1 MSSTD
6 WNTRSSFIDNI
17 ETRRRFV
24 SDKEIIFYDTI
35 NKKLANYWN
44 INVCDYAS
52 AGVSEADFNK
62 YKNIVTKVLDYQEAK
77 FVYTNYT
84 ETTSLTRWSALNLK
98 YKLSDIQFMPTKITK
113 QDDRKDVQQCIL
125 RFVFENVPFK
135 KKPLLAKLRDKY
147 PQLNAGSINRQLNNL
162 LKLRVLEIDTKY
174 KTKPFVIQGQ
184 YFKNYFIK

>member
-44 INVCDYAS
+44 VNVCDYAA
-52 AGVSEADFNK
+52 AGVSKIDFNK
-62 YKNIVTKVLDYQEAK
+62 YKDIVIKVLDYEKAK

-84 ETTSLTRWSALNLK
+84 ETLSAVRWSALNLK
-98 YKLSDIQFMPTKITK
+98 YKLSDIQFLPNKIIK
-113 QDDRKDVQQCIL
+113 QDDKIDVQQCIIK
-125 RFVFENVPFK
+125 FVFENVPFK

-147 PQLNAGSINRQLNNL
+147 PQFNSGSINRQLNNL
-162 LKLRVLEIDTKY
+162 LKFRVLEIDTKY

-184 YFKNYFIK
+184 YFKNYFRK

>member
-6 WNTRSSFIDNI
+6 WQTRSNFIDNLD
-17 ETRRRFV
+17 TRRRFV
-24 SDKEIIFYDTI
+24 SDKELMFYSSLSD
-35 NKKLANYWN
+35 KLKNHWN
-44 INVCDYAS
+44 TNVCNYAA
-52 AGVSEADFNK
+52 AGVSDADFIK
-62 YKNIVTKVLDYQEAK
+62 FKSIVKKVLDYETAK

-84 ETTSLTRWSALNLK
+84 ETNSQDKWNDLCLS
-98 YKLSDIQFMPTKITK
+98 YKLSDIQFMPTKIIK
-113 QDDRKDVQQCIL
+113 HDDKIDVQQCIM

-147 PQLNAGSINRQLNNL
+147 PQFNAGSINRQLNNL

-184 YFKNYFIK
+184 YFKNYFRK